1 MASGSSGESVQYTES
16 LSISD
21 KRRYLEKTKEIGDPY
36 GYPVSALS
44 QDDLPPVII
53 LLSILS
59 KDTGSTKGKPVRGA
73 PRLVTYIHTQMKIQH
88 RYKTTLTN
96 YN

>member
-1 MASGSSGESVQYTES
+1 MCEDTVV
-16 LSISD
+16 L
-21 KRRYLEKTKEIGDPY
+21 L
-36 GYPVSALS
+36 L
-44 QDDLPPVII
+44 LL

-88 RYKTTLTN
+88 RNKTTLTN

>member
-53 LLSILS
+53 LL
-59 KDTGSTKGKPVRGA
+59 
-73 PRLVTYIHTQMKIQH
+73 YYYQFCQ
-88 RYKTTLTN
+88 KTRVARKASL
-96 YN
+96 YEVLPG